1 MPRAG
6 RSICSLAARGDVRRV
21 WMCPVPASVGE
32 GSGRY
37 PHLLPGALIP
47 PSAFVCVGLGME
59 VLSYVQGCD

>member
-1 MPRAG
+1 
-6 RSICSLAARGDVRRV
+6 
-21 WMCPVPASVGE
+21 MCPVPASVGE